1 MKKGMIHISIRAP
14 TAMHLLWQTSVR
26 LSIVY

>member
-14 TAMHLLWQTSVR
+14 TAMHLLYQTTDR
-26 LSIVY
+26 ITINK